1 MNKTVHVS
9 TADQLLSALLEAEG
23 GEKIL
28 LDGGDYGS
36 LNIYSKLGFDGA
48 FGSNV
53 TIASKTS
60 DDPAI
65 FTGMNLVSTGNVTVE
80 DVIFDYTREN
90 GEWSSVRPFELKNTE
105 NVTIKNSVFNGD
117 TVPYKEVEGAE
128 EYGWGYGLSVRA
140 SSDIVLEGNE
150 FFDWTRALIV
160 DTVENI
166 VVRGNDVHDIRTDGM
181 NFIRVDNVLI
191 EDNHIHDFKAA
202 YNSNDHRDMIQFWTN
217 GATTPSTDITIR
229 NNTLDIGEGSFTQSI
244 FMRNEAVDS
253 QGGGKGMY
261 YQNVLIEGNTI
272 YNGHLHGITVG
283 EANGLTIAENSLVA
297 IVDDTNPDQT
307 SGAVWVPVINVK
319 AVSENV
325 EIVHNA
331 TAKIN
336 GHEGQ
341 ADWNVKSNAFIQ
353 NSNPYGPGYYD
364 DVFVT
369 SSQTIGA
376 DGHAFVIK
384 PGGMLDVL
392 DAGVDGMIVG
402 GGDVQALFQ
411 MEDAGGNLRS
421 FDAQLTSEALADIGI
436 TNAQYVWDFGDGTTA
451 RGLTVEHEFT
461 HAGNH
466 DVTLTVQTPAG
477 VYTADS
483 SVDIRGG
490 QMISFDGSAGAFTA
504 FAYGEENV
512 LAAIDIVQDGAI
524 QLGAS
529 GTSASV
535 SQSAL
540 KGLRGTDTL
549 DLDFTLSGE
558 GSGEVFRMHGSFVTW
573 VGSKGDVIFQVYSE
587 DGSKSTVRSTGVTVT
602 DGEAHEVS
610 VQLQDQKLTLTI
622 NDVVVGTAG
631 FTGTLP
637 TSGSWDLAFGNPWG
651 KPNFEGEISAFDIK
665 AGETLEPLQEQAY
678 QEYTVSAAVE
688 QPVVESIEQP
698 AVVAEAVVEETA
710 VAEAV
715 TSEPVVEEVVA
726 AEPVIAAPVVE
737 EPQAVEPPVIDA
749 ALSIGQ
755 PTADAQPE
763 FGLAEIQR
771 ALEGIQAPDQGVV
784 TGSPATVLR
793 DALNGG
799 WTPGDGSAVT
809 LNGDYVNY
817 GRAQDYEDSQTIGF
831 SVDFTA
837 DAENGGESRLVWNH
851 MKLGLTVL
859 DDDIMVQAATKDS
872 GFKAFKTEGL
882 GLTKGETHNA
892 TVLLDSENDRLQ
904 VLVDDEVVLDVND
917 VDFEHVDAGGR
928 EWGWFVGNPWGRDFV
943 GEVSGFEVSDRFT
956 FTDDWVAPDSND
968 VGV

>member
-9 TADQLLSALLEAEG
+9 TADQLLSALLNAEG

-36 LNIYSKLGFDGA
+36 LNIFKKLGFDGA

-53 TIASKTS
+53 TIASN
-60 DDPAI
+60 DPNDRAT
-65 FTGMNLVSTGNVTVE
+65 FTGMNLVSTGNITIE
-80 DVIFDYTREN
+80 DVVFDYTRED
-90 GEWSSVRPFELKNTE
+90 GEWSSARPFELKNTE
-105 NVTIKNSVFNGD
+105 NVTIKNSVFDGD

-160 DTVENI
+160 DTAENV

-181 NFIRVDNVLI
+181 NFIRVENILI
-191 EDNHIHDFKAA
+191 EDNHVHDFKAA

-283 EANGLTIAENSLVA
+283 EANGLTITGNSLVA
-297 IVDDTNPDQT
+297 IADDTNPDQT
-307 SGAVWVPVINVK
+307 NSALWVPVINVK
-319 AVSENV
+319 AASENI
-325 EIVHNA
+325 EITHNA

-341 ADWNVKSNAFIQ
+341 ADWHVKSNAFIQ
-353 NSNPYGPGYYD
+353 NNSPYSPGYYD

-376 DGHAFVIK
+376 EGHAFMIK

-402 GGDVQALFQ
+402 ANNVQALFQ
-411 MEDAGGNLRS
+411 MEDAGQNLRT
-421 FDAQLTSEALADIGI
+421 FDAQLTADALVDIGI
-436 TNAQYVWDFGDGTTA
+436 TNARYVWDFGDGTVA
-451 RGLTVEHEFT
+451 EGLSVEHAFT
-461 HAGNH
+461 HAGTH
-466 DVTLTVQTPAG
+466 DVTLTVQTSAG

-483 SVDIRGG
+483 SVAIRGG
-490 QMISFDGSAGAFTA
+490 QMISFDGSTGAFSA
-504 FAYGEENV
+504 HAYGEQSS
-512 LAAIDIVQDGAI
+512 LAPIETVQNSAI
-524 QLGAS
+524 QLGES

-549 DLDFTLSGE
+549 DLDFTISGD
-558 GSGEVFRMHGSFVTW
+558 GAGEVFRLHGSFVTW
-573 VGSKGDVIFQVYSE
+573 VGAKGDVIVQVYSE
-587 DGSKSTVRSTGVTVT
+587 DGSKSTVRSTGVSVT
-602 DGEAHEVS
+602 DGQAHDVS
-610 VQLQDQKLTLTI
+610 VQLQDQELTL
-622 NDVVVGTAG
+622 VVDGAVVATSG

-651 KPNFEGEISAFDIK
+651 KANFEGEISSFDIK
-665 AGETLEPLQEQAY
+665 AGETLEALQEQDHQDQDY
-678 QEYTVSAAVE
+678 MVSAAVE
-688 QPVVESIEQP
+688 QTIIIESVEQP
-698 AVVAEAVVEETA
+698 AV
-710 VAEAV
+710 
-715 TSEPVVEEVVA
+715 
-726 AEPVIAAPVVE
+726 IAD
-737 EPQAVEPPVIDA
+737 PPVIEEPA
-749 ALSIGQ
+749 AVQQPAAEADPVASVQPPAVDEAPLATQEPTVAAQSDVAAWNGQ
-755 PTADAQPE
+755 QA
-763 FGLAEIQR
+763 AEDTR
-771 ALEGIQAPDQGVV
+771 GSGESATGSQAP
-784 TGSPATVLR
+784 VLR
-793 DALNGG
+793 EALDDG
-799 WTPGDGSAVT
+799 WVPGDGSAVR
-809 LNGDYVNY
+809 LNGDFVNY

-831 SVDFTA
+831 SVDFNA

-859 DDDIMVQAATKDS
+859 DDDIMIQAATKDS

-882 GLTKGETHNA
+882 GLSKGETHNA

-904 VLVDDEVVLDVND
+904 VLVNDEVVIDVND

-943 GEVSGFEVSDRFT
+943 GEVSSFEVSDRFK
-956 FTDDWVAPDSND
+956 FADDWVAPDTND
-968 VGV
+968 LGV